1 MMGTFHS
8 ALRFAARQPVA
19 PALCGKLFWRFAM
32 KKKPL
37 MIIGGIVVVLFL
49 IVLALP
55 LFINANQFKPTL
67 QAQLGSALG
76 RSVGIG
82 DISLSILSGGVTVSD
97 VSIGDDPTFSKSPF
111 LTAKSVSVG
120 VALLPLIFSKKLEVR
135 SLTVKDPEVNLV
147 RAANGTWNYS
157 SLGGSASSAKS
168 AANNPTPNPAPSS
181 GGAAGAGAFSVGAIS
196 IENGKIIVSTAGSG
210 AKPSIYQNVSLE
222 ASDLSYTSQFP
233 FKLTA
238 TGPGNAALKVSGKAG
253 PMNSADT
260 SLTPLDATVEVEHLD
275 LATTGFIDASS
286 GIAGVMD
293 FKGELSSDGK
303 QMSAKGTVKANKLKL
318 SAAGAASS
326 VPLNIDY
333 ATTYDLKSQSGNLN
347 QGDMHIGSA
356 LARLNGAFNAAA
368 EPAKLDMRLN
378 GQAMP
383 VGDLEGFLPAVGV
396 VVPAGSKLQGGAL
409 TMNLT
414 VSGPADKLV
423 ISGPINLSGA
433 KLAGFS
439 LKSKLGALGSIPG
452 LGGGGG
458 GGGGSDTEIQTL
470 SASVR
475 NDPSGTKIDNL
486 NLVMPSLGTVTGS
499 GTVSAAGQ
507 LNFKLLANL
516 AGAGGALTSMAG
528 AAAGGVTGALSSLTG
543 GGGGSKSGNNGIP
556 FIVQG
561 TTSNPVVLPD
571 VGGMAKNALKSTVPG
586 GQGSPANAATGLVGG
601 LLGKKKAPQ

>member
-1 MMGTFHS
+1 
-8 ALRFAARQPVA
+8 
-19 PALCGKLFWRFAM
+19 M

-37 MIIGGIVVVLFL
+37 MIVGGIVVVLFL
-49 IVLALP
+49 IVLCLP
-55 LFINANQFKPTL
+55 LLINANQFKPTL
-67 QAQLGSALG
+67 QTQLGSALG
-76 RSVGIG
+76 RSVGVG

-97 VSIGDDPTFSKSPF
+97 VSIGDDPAFSKSPF
-111 LTAKSVSVG
+111 LTAKAVSVG
-120 VALLPLIFSKKLEVR
+120 VEMLPLIFSKKLEVR
-135 SLTVKDPEVNLV
+135 SLTVKDPEVNLIHT
-147 RAANGTWNYS
+147 ANGTWNYS
-157 SLGGSASSAKS
+157 SLGGNASSAKS
-168 AANNPTPNPAPSS
+168 ATKNPAPAS
-181 GGAAGAGAFSVGAIS
+181 GDNGAAGSLSVGKIS
-196 IENGKIIVSTAGSG
+196 IENGKIIVSAAGSS

-238 TGPGNAALKVSGKAG
+238 TGPGNAAIKVDGKAG
-253 PMNSADT
+253 PIDAADT

-275 LATTGFIDASS
+275 LATTGFLNASS
-286 GIAGVMD
+286 GIAGVVD
-293 FKGELSSDGK
+293 FKGTLSSDGK
-303 QMSAKGTVKANKLKL
+303 QMNAKGTVKTNKLKL
-318 SAAGAASS
+318 SATGAPSS
-326 VPLNIDY
+326 VPVNIDY

-347 QGDMHIGSA
+347 QGDIHIGSA
-356 LARLNGAFNAAA
+356 LARLNGAFNTAA

-396 VVPAGSKLQGGAL
+396 VVPSGSKLQGGAL

-414 VSGPADKLV
+414 ISGPADKPV
-423 ISGPINLSGA
+423 ISGPVNLSNA

-452 LGGGGG
+452 LGGGGS
-458 GGGGSDTEIQTL
+458 GGGGSDTDIQTL
-470 SASVR
+470 SANVR

-486 NLVMPSLGTVTGS
+486 DLVMPSLGTVTGS

-507 LNFKLLANL
+507 LNFKMVANL

-528 AAAGGVTGALSSLTG
+528 AAGGGVSGALSSLTG
-543 GGGGSKSGNNGIP
+543 GGGGSKGGNNGIP

-571 VGGMAKNALKSTVPG
+571 VGGMAKSALTNGVAG
-586 GQGSPANAATGLVGG
+586 NPASKANVATGLVGG
-601 LLGKKKAPQ
+601 LMGKKKTPQ